1 MPNLSKIRSSERD
14 VITRV
19 AIQLNKNSPII
30 TLEINIIDSNLDFT
44 NLQVLFLPEG
54 Y

>member
-1 MPNLSKIRSSERD
+1 MLK
-14 VITRV
+14 TRV
-19 AIQLNKNSPII
+19 AIQVNKNPSTI
-30 TLEINIIDSNLDFT
+30 TLEMNIIDYNLDFT

>member
-1 MPNLSKIRSSERD
+1 MLK
-14 VITRV
+14 TRV
-19 AIQLNKNSPII
+19 AIQVNKNPLTI
-30 TLEINIIDSNLDFT
+30 TLEMNIIDSNLDFT